1 MLKLIFAL
9 IAVAVAVPAGGL
21 LAGVDRRLTARLQ
34 SRQGPPLLQ
43 PFYDVLKL
51 FGKAPC
57 VTNPWLIFSSYVC
70 LMASAIALLM
80 FFMQGDMLLLFFV
93 MTVGAVFKVA
103 GALSADSP
111 YSNVGAQRELLQ
123 MLAYEPLVIL
133 TFVGMSAVTGTV
145 NQRNKDV
152 LKNLYDQM
160 PEPKAVIAIGAC
172 ACTGGVFQ
180 DCYNVVGGVDHV
192 IPVDVYVPGCAAKP
206 EAIIDGVV
214 LALEVVKGK
223 LGLRDM
229 PQTTIFE

>member
-1 MLKLIFAL
+1 MLAC
-9 IAVAVAVPAGGL
+9 
-21 LAGVDRRLTARLQ
+21 LTPVFDVERFGIVNIGDPKHA
-34 SRQGPPLLQ
+34 
-43 PFYDVLKL
+43 DVLL
-51 FGKAPC
+51 
-57 VTNPWLIFSSYVC
+57 
-70 LMASAIALLM
+70 
-80 FFMQGDMLLLFFV
+80 
-93 MTVGAVFKVA
+93 
-103 GALSADSP
+103 
-111 YSNVGAQRELLQ
+111 
-123 MLAYEPLVIL
+123 
-133 TFVGMSAVTGTV
+133 VTGTV

-223 LGLRDM
+223 LGLRTC
-229 PQTTIFE
+229 PRRPFLNKSTTCGPVPRSGGTYAPISCSPRSRADHAWKRSAPWPRPISTPGTVS

>member
-1 MLKLIFAL
+1 
-9 IAVAVAVPAGGL
+9 
-21 LAGVDRRLTARLQ
+21 
-34 SRQGPPLLQ
+34 
-43 PFYDVLKL
+43 
-51 FGKAPC
+51 
-57 VTNPWLIFSSYVC
+57 
-70 LMASAIALLM
+70 
-80 FFMQGDMLLLFFV
+80 
-93 MTVGAVFKVA
+93 
-103 GALSADSP
+103 
-111 YSNVGAQRELLQ
+111 
-123 MLAYEPLVIL
+123 
-133 TFVGMSAVTGTV
+133 V